1 MPGTMPTQAV
11 DKLIGDFDERAGPAA
26 TSLAMERWCQVLPAR
41 MAGWT
46 TRSDRHR
53 PGAVTM
59 AELAGRGWSSAREE
73 VQIADVVL
81 LRHGD
86 TRLSPE
92 RRFSGVGSADPG
104 LSAAGRNQARHAAES
119 ALLQGSAFT
128 EVLTSPMTRC
138 QETARIV
145 AAALGV
151 SVVVDRDLR
160 EMDFGLWEEMTFDE
174 VQDRYP
180 EDLLRWTQSASASP
194 TGSSE
199 SIAAVVERMGTAAAR
214 FASRYAGA
222 SVLAITHVTPMK
234 ALVAHA
240 LGAPPAALFHM
251 EVSSACF
258 SRITYS
264 GGQASVRLFNDTS
277 HLR

>member
-1 MPGTMPTQAV
+1 
-11 DKLIGDFDERAGPAA
+11 
-26 TSLAMERWCQVLPAR
+26 
-41 MAGWT
+41 
-46 TRSDRHR
+46 
-53 PGAVTM
+53 M
-59 AELAGRGWSSAREE
+59 AELAGRGWSSARAE
-73 VQIADVVL
+73 VQVADVVV

-86 TRLSPE
+86 TRFSPE
-92 RRFSGVGSADPG
+92 RRFSGVGSGDPG
-104 LSAAGRNQARHAAES
+104 LSAVGREQVRRAADS
-119 ALLQGSAFT
+119 ALLRGSTFA

-145 AAALGV
+145 AEALGV
-151 SVVVDRDLR
+151 SIIVERDLR

-180 EDLLRWTQSASASP
+180 EDLLRWTQSAWASP
-194 TGSSE
+194 TGSSD
-199 SIAAVVERMGTAAAR
+199 SIAAVVDRMGTAAAR

-222 SVLAITHVTPMK
+222 SVLAVTHVTPMK

-264 GGQASVRLFNDTS
+264 AGDASVRLFNDTS

>member
-1 MPGTMPTQAV
+1 
-11 DKLIGDFDERAGPAA
+11 
-26 TSLAMERWCQVLPAR
+26 
-41 MAGWT
+41 
-46 TRSDRHR
+46 
-53 PGAVTM
+53 M

-73 VQIADVVL
+73 LQTADVVL

-104 LSAAGRNQARHAAES
+104 LSAAGRDQAWRAAGS
-119 ALLQGSAFT
+119 ALLRGPAFT
-128 EVLTSPMTRC
+128 EVLTSPMIRC
-138 QETARIV
+138 QETAQIL
-145 AAALGV
+145 AAELGLAI
-151 SVVVDRDLR
+151 VVDPDLR

-180 EDLLRWTQSASASP
+180 EDLRRWKQSAWASP

-199 SIAAVVERMGTAAAR
+199 TFAAVVDRMGTAAER
-214 FASRYAGA
+214 FGSRYAGA
-222 SVLAITHVTPMK
+222 SVVAVTHITPVK

-240 LGAPPAALFHM
+240 LGAPPTALFHM
-251 EVSSACF
+251 ELSAACF
-258 SRITYS
+258 SRISYT
-264 GGQASVRLFNDTS
+264 GGEASVRLLNDTS

>member
-1 MPGTMPTQAV
+1 
-11 DKLIGDFDERAGPAA
+11 
-26 TSLAMERWCQVLPAR
+26 
-41 MAGWT
+41 
-46 TRSDRHR
+46 
-53 PGAVTM
+53 M

-104 LSAAGRNQARHAAES
+104 LSAAGRDQARRAADS

-199 SIAAVVERMGTAAAR
+199 SIAAVVDRMGTRGRALRVPLRRRFGSGHNACDTHEGLGGTCAR
-214 FASRYAGA
+214 GA
-222 SVLAITHVTPMK
+222 TSSFVPHGGLVRMLLADHLQRRGSLGTAVQRHLTS
-234 ALVAHA
+234 AL
-240 LGAPPAALFHM
+240 
-251 EVSSACF
+251 
-258 SRITYS
+258 IDTYP
-264 GGQASVRLFNDTS
+264 
-277 HLR
+277 

>member
-1 MPGTMPTQAV
+1 MSEPT
-11 DKLIGDFDERAGPAA
+11 AA
-26 TSLAMERWCQVLPAR
+26 ASLAMERWCQVLPAR

-46 TRSDRHR
+46 TRADRHR

-104 LSAAGRNQARHAAES
+104 LSAAGRDQARHAADS

-180 EDLLRWTQSASASP
+180 EDLLRWTQTASASP

-199 SIAAVVERMGTAAAR
+199 SIAAVVDRMGTAAAR
-214 FASRYAGA
+214 FASRYAGS

-264 GGQASVRLFNDTS
+264 GGEASVRLFNDTS

>member
-1 MPGTMPTQAV
+1 
-11 DKLIGDFDERAGPAA
+11 
-26 TSLAMERWCQVLPAR
+26 
-41 MAGWT
+41 
-46 TRSDRHR
+46 
-53 PGAVTM
+53 M
-59 AELAGRGWSSAREE
+59 AELAGRGWSSVRDE
-73 VQIADVVL
+73 VQTADVVL

-92 RRFSGVGSADPG
+92 RRFSGVGTADPG
-104 LSAAGRNQARHAAES
+104 LSAAGRDQARRAAGS
-119 ALLQGSAFT
+119 DLLQEAAFR

-138 QETARIV
+138 QETAQIV
-145 AAALGV
+145 AAELGV
-151 SVVVDRDLR
+151 SIIVEEDLR

-174 VQDRYP
+174 VRDRYP
-180 EDLLRWTQSASASP
+180 DDLRRWKQSASATP

-199 SIAAVVERMGTAAAR
+199 SIAAVVDRMGTAAER

-222 SVLAITHVTPMK
+222 SVLAVTHVTPMK

-251 EVSSACF
+251 ELSSACF
-258 SRITYS
+258 SRISYT
-264 GGQASVRLFNDTS
+264 GGEASVRLFNDTS

>member
-1 MPGTMPTQAV
+1 MSG
-11 DKLIGDFDERAGPAA
+11 
-26 TSLAMERWCQVLPAR
+26 
-41 MAGWT
+41 
-46 TRSDRHR
+46 
-53 PGAVTM
+53 
-59 AELAGRGWSSAREE
+59 ELAGRGWSSARDGLPT
-73 VQIADVVL
+73 ADVVL

-92 RRFSGVGSADPG
+92 RRFSGVGSGDPG
-104 LSAAGRNQARHAAES
+104 LSPAGRDQARRAAGS
-119 ALLQGSAFT
+119 VLLQGGAFT

-151 SVVVDRDLR
+151 SIVVDRDLR
-160 EMDFGLWEEMTFDE
+160 EMDFGRWEEMTFDE
-174 VQDRYP
+174 VQERYP
-180 EDLLRWTQSASASP
+180 DDLRRWTQSAGASP

-199 SIAAVVERMGTAAAR
+199 TFAAVVDRMGAVAER

-222 SVLAITHVTPMK
+222 SVLAVTHITPVK

-240 LGAPPAALFHM
+240 LGAPPTALFHM
-251 EVSSACF
+251 ELSSACF
-258 SRITYS
+258 SRISYT
-264 GGQASVRLFNDTS
+264 GGDASVRLLNDTS